1 MPGKIGQIICT
12 GNVSDRETYDYLR
25 TIAPDVHVVRGEFD
39 EVGQDAA
46 YWIHIFHSAPGWRA
60 EDQPWRRPAVRADTQ
75 NPHFPLSLTVQH
87 QSIRIGV
94 VHGQQIVPAGDADM
108 LAALARQMD
117 VDVLVSGGTHRY
129 VLTDADSTSHVHFIA

>member
-1 MPGKIGQIICT
+1 MLSGENSTRWVHFPSAAATQTRQSSPYILG
-12 GNVSDRETYDYLR
+12 
-25 TIAPDVHVVRGEFD
+25 ADV
-39 EVGQDAA
+39 
-46 YWIHIFHSAPGWRA
+46 
-60 EDQPWRRPAVRADTQ
+60 Q

-108 LAALARQMD
+108 LAALARQLD

-129 VLTDADSTSHVHFIA
+129 VIPGVLADLLG